1 MGQACLLPHL
11 NGRKMYKICAVTL
24 LVFILSQASLFAQK
38 PITHYR
44 QEASKAK
51 SDSQKLDIYKQAFDE
66 YKNSHNDSLK
76 ILLTE
81 GLALFDNTGYLKG
94 RATLLLMLSGIYNE
108 EMHVNAAR
116 KAIEEALNIFTRI
129 NDKTG
134 VARCQLNLGQLEGVQ
149 GNYDIAISYFLK
161 ALKHFESTRDTPALI
176 NTYVKLGV
184 ANDFSGNFA
193 KALDYYHKGLALSSA
208 SKMTANTIFLYNNI
222 GTTHA
227 RMEQLDTAKKY
238 FEKALEYSSVKGFE
252 RARVSPLM
260 NIGIIHR
267 EKSEWDKAIECYRQ
281 AMALAEELDM
291 REDYAQAMY
300 NLGVVEAELNPENT
314 QSFYKSLEIAREIG
328 DKRLQLD
335 ILHGMSDWAIA
346 NNKYKELVRFMG
358 EAQALKDSLFN
369 MEKAKAIAQ
378 LQSEYELEKTNAQ
391 LEELKEREQQNRQIR
406 NLYLSAAIVLGA
418 MLVTLF
424 FYLSR
429 SRRLNKELSHRQQEL
444 QDANM
449 VKDRLFSIIGHDLR
463 GPIGSIPVLLDI
475 YKSKET
481 GEEEKQFILESLE
494 DNAKASIETL
504 DKLLNWGKLQIKG
517 DGIYQSVCDV
527 DAIMNGKMRL
537 FKATADNKNIA
548 LINNVPAG
556 TKVLADENQLKFIL
570 RNLLS
575 NAIKFTNPGGKV
587 EVSAASHPEGNMVVF
602 SVKDNGIGIPK
613 EKQSKIFEPTN
624 TSTIG
629 TANES
634 GTSIG
639 LMLCK
644 EFTRQNGGRI
654 WVESEPGQGAAF
666 YFTVKA
672 A

>member
-1 MGQACLLPHL
+1 
-11 NGRKMYKICAVTL
+11 MYKSCVVTL
-24 LVFILSQASLFAQK
+24 LVFICLQVFSFAQK
-38 PITHYR
+38 PVISY
-44 QEASKAK
+44 QKEVLKAK
-51 SDSQKLDIYKQAFDE
+51 ADSQKLDLYREAFEE
-66 YKNSHNDSLK
+66 YKNTHNDSLK
-76 ILLTE
+76 TLLTE
-81 GLALFDNTGYLKG
+81 GLELFDNSGYQKG

-116 KAIEEALNIFTRI
+116 KAIEEALGIFTRI

-161 ALKHFESTRDTPALI
+161 ALKYFESTADTPALI
-176 NTYVKLGV
+176 NAYVKLGV
-184 ANDFSGNFA
+184 ANDFAGNFGR
-193 KALDYYHKGLALSSA
+193 ALDYYHKGLALSSA
-208 SKMTANTIFLYNNI
+208 TKMTANTIFLYNNI

-267 EKSEWDKAIECYRQ
+267 EKSEWDKAIACYRQ

-314 QSFYKSLEIAREIG
+314 QSFYKSLEIAKEIG

-335 ILHGMSDWAIA
+335 ILQGMSDWAVS
-346 NNKYKELVRFMG
+346 NSKYKELVRFMG

-369 MEKAKAIAQ
+369 MEKAKAIAN
-378 LQSEYELEKTNAQ
+378 LQAEYELEKTSAQ
-391 LEELKEREQQNRQIR
+391 LEELKESEEQNKRIR

-429 SRRLNKELSHRQQEL
+429 SRRLNKELALRQQEL

-449 VKDRLFSIIGHDLR
+449 VKDRLFSIIGHDLK

-475 YKSKET
+475 YRSKET
-481 GEEEKQFILESLE
+481 AEDEKQFILDSLE
-494 DNAKASIETL
+494 ENAKASIDTL

-517 DGIYQSVCDV
+517 DGIYQTVCDATDIV
-527 DAIMNGKMRL
+527 NNKMRL
-537 FKATADNKNIA
+537 FKATADNKHIT

-556 TKVLADENQLKFIL
+556 TKVLVDENQLKFIL

-587 EVSAASHPEGNMVVF
+587 EINAARHPEGNMVVF

-613 EKQSKIFEPTN
+613 DKQAKIFEPTN
-624 TSTIG
+624 TSTAG

-654 WVESEPGQGAAF
+654 WVESEPGKGSTF

>member
-1 MGQACLLPHL
+1 
-11 NGRKMYKICAVTL
+11 MYKICAVTL
-24 LVFILSQASLFAQK
+24 LVIIYSQVFSFAQK
-38 PITHYR
+38 PVASYHR
-44 QEASKAK
+44 EVSKAK
-51 SDSQKLDIYKQAFDE
+51 SDSQKLDLYREAFEE
-66 YKNSHNDSLK
+66 YKNTHNDSLK
-76 ILLTE
+76 KLLTE
-81 GLALFDNTGYLKG
+81 GLELFDNSGYQKG

-116 KAIEEALNIFTRI
+116 KSIEEALSIFTRI

-134 VARCQLNLGQLEGVQ
+134 VARCQLNIGQLEGVQ

-161 ALKHFESTRDTPALI
+161 ALKHFESTNDTPALI

-184 ANDFSGNFA
+184 VNDFSGNFG

-208 SKMTANTIFLYNNI
+208 TKMTANTIFLYNNI

-267 EKSEWDKAIECYRQ
+267 EKSEWNEAMECYRQ
-281 AMALAEELDM
+281 AMALAEEMDM

-300 NLGVVEAELNPENT
+300 NMGVVEAELNPENT
-314 QSFYKSLEIAREIG
+314 RSFYKSLEIAREIG

-335 ILHGMSDWAIA
+335 ILHGMSDWAIS

-369 MEKAKAIAQ
+369 MEKAKAIAN
-378 LQSEYELEKTNAQ
+378 LQAEYELEKTNTQ
-391 LEELKEREQQNRQIR
+391 LEELKQTEQQNRRIR

-418 MLVTLF
+418 MLVTLS
-424 FYLSR
+424 FYFSR
-429 SRRLNKELSHRQQEL
+429 SRRLNKELAHRQQEL
-444 QDANM
+444 EDANM
-449 VKDRLFSIIGHDLR
+449 VKDRLFSIIGHDLK

-475 YKSKET
+475 YRSNET
-481 GEEEKQFILESLE
+481 QEEEKQFILDSLE

-517 DGIYQSVCDV
+517 DGIYQTVCDAA
-527 DAIMNGKMRL
+527 DITNNKMRL
-537 FKATADNKNIA
+537 LKATADNKHIT
-548 LINNVPAG
+548 LMNNVPAG
-556 TKVLADENQLKFIL
+556 TKVLVDENQLKFIV

-575 NAIKFTNPGGKV
+575 NAIKFTNSGGKV
-587 EVSAASHPEGNMVVF
+587 EISAARHPEGNMVVF

-613 EKQSKIFEPTN
+613 EKQAKIFEPTN
-624 TSTIG
+624 TSTAG

-654 WVESEPGQGAAF
+654 WVESEPGKGSTF

-672 A
+672 V

>member
-1 MGQACLLPHL
+1 
-11 NGRKMYKICAVTL
+11 MYKICAVTL
-24 LVFILSQASLFAQK
+24 LVIIYSQVFSFAQK
-38 PITHYR
+38 PVASYHR
-44 QEASKAK
+44 EVSKAK
-51 SDSQKLDIYKQAFDE
+51 SDSQKLDLYREAFEE
-66 YKNSHNDSLK
+66 YKNTHNDSLK
-76 ILLTE
+76 KLLTE
-81 GLALFDNTGYLKG
+81 GLELFENSGYQKG

-116 KAIEEALNIFTRI
+116 KAIEEALSIFTRI

-134 VARCQLNLGQLEGVQ
+134 VARCQLNIGQLEGVQ

-161 ALKHFESTRDTPALI
+161 ALKHFESTNDTPALI

-184 ANDFSGNFA
+184 VNDFSGNFG

-208 SKMTANTIFLYNNI
+208 TKMTANTIFLYNNI

-267 EKSEWDKAIECYRQ
+267 EKSEWNEAMEYYRQ
-281 AMALAEELDM
+281 AMALAEEMDM

-300 NLGVVEAELNPENT
+300 NMGVVEAELNPENT
-314 QSFYKSLEIAREIG
+314 QSLYKSLEIAREIG

-335 ILHGMSDWAIA
+335 ILHGMSDWAIS

-369 MEKAKAIAQ
+369 MEKAKAIAN
-378 LQSEYELEKTNAQ
+378 LQAEYELEKTSAQ
-391 LEELKEREQQNRQIR
+391 LEELKETEQQNRRIR

-418 MLVTLF
+418 MLVTLS
-424 FYLSR
+424 FYFSR
-429 SRRLNKELSHRQQEL
+429 SRRLNKELAHRQQEL
-444 QDANM
+444 EDANM
-449 VKDRLFSIIGHDLR
+449 VKDRLFSIIGHDLK

-475 YKSKET
+475 YRSNET
-481 GEEEKQFILESLE
+481 QEEEKQFILDSLE

-517 DGIYQSVCDV
+517 DGIYQTVCDAA
-527 DAIMNGKMRL
+527 DITNNKIRL
-537 FKATADNKNIA
+537 LKATADNKHIT
-548 LINNVPAG
+548 LMNNVPAG
-556 TKVLADENQLKFIL
+556 TKVLVDENQLKFIV

-575 NAIKFTNPGGKV
+575 NAIKFTNSGGKV
-587 EVSAASHPEGNMVVF
+587 EISAARHPEGNMVVF

-613 EKQSKIFEPTN
+613 EKQAKIFEPTN
-624 TSTIG
+624 TSTAG

-654 WVESEPGQGAAF
+654 WVESELGKGSTF

>member
-1 MGQACLLPHL
+1 MPAYCPG

-24 LVFILSQASLFAQK
+24 LVFICLQVFSFAQK
-38 PITHYR
+38 PVAIYQR
-44 QEASKAK
+44 EISKAK
-51 SDSQKLDIYKQAFDE
+51 TDSQKLDIYKQAFDE
-66 YKNSHNDSLK
+66 YKNTHNDSLK
-76 ILLTE
+76 TLLTE
-81 GLALFDNTGYLKG
+81 GLEQFDKTGYQKG

-116 KAIEEALNIFTRI
+116 KAVEEALSIFTRI

-134 VARCQLNLGQLEGVQ
+134 VARCQLNIGQMEGVQ

-161 ALKHFESTRDTPALI
+161 ALKYFEGTRDTPALI

-184 ANDFSGNFA
+184 ANDYTGNFD
-193 KALDYYHKGLALSSA
+193 KALEYYHIGLGLASA

-227 RMEQLDTAKKY
+227 RMEQLDTAKIY
-238 FEKALEYSSVKGFE
+238 FEKALEYSNIKGFE

-260 NIGIIHR
+260 NIGIIYR
-267 EKSEWDKAIECYRQ
+267 EKGDLQKAMEYHKL
-281 AMALAEELDM
+281 ALALSEELGM

-300 NLGVVEAELNPENT
+300 NLGVAEVEINPENT
-314 QSFYKSLEIAREIG
+314 QSFYKALDIAREIG

-335 ILHGMSDWAIA
+335 ILQGMSDWATS

-358 EAQALKDSLFN
+358 EAQALKDSLFT
-369 MEKAKAIAQ
+369 MEKAKAIAN
-378 LQSEYELEKTNAQ
+378 LQAEYELEKTSAQ
-391 LEELKEREQQNRQIR
+391 LEELKESEEQNRQIR

-449 VKDRLFSIIGHDLR
+449 VKDRLFSIIGHDLK

-475 YKSKET
+475 YRSKET
-481 GEEEKQFILESLE
+481 ADDEKQFILDSLE
-494 DNAKASIETL
+494 ENAKASIDTL

-517 DGIYQSVCDV
+517 DGTYQTVCDATDIV
-527 DAIMNGKMRL
+527 NNKMRL
-537 FKATADNKNIA
+537 FKATADNKQIS
-548 LINNVPAG
+548 LINNVSAG
-556 TKVLADENQLKFIL
+556 TNVLADENQLKFIL

-587 EVSAASHPEGNMVVF
+587 EISAARHPEGNMVVF
-602 SVKDNGIGIPK
+602 SVKDNGIGIAK
-613 EKQSKIFEPTN
+613 ENQAKVFEPTN

-654 WVESEPGQGAAF
+654 WVESEPGKGSTF

>member
-1 MGQACLLPHL
+1 M
-11 NGRKMYKICAVTL
+11 K
-24 LVFILSQASLFAQK
+24 
-38 PITHYR
+38 
-44 QEASKAK
+44 
-51 SDSQKLDIYKQAFDE
+51 DE
-66 YKNSHNDSLK
+66 S
-76 ILLTE
+76 
-81 GLALFDNTGYLKG
+81 
-94 RATLLLMLSGIYNE
+94 
-108 EMHVNAAR
+108 
-116 KAIEEALNIFTRI
+116 
-129 NDKTG
+129 G
-134 VARCQLNLGQLEGVQ
+134 VARCRLNLGQIEGVR
-149 GNYDIAISYFLK
+149 GNYDVAINYFLEAFK
-161 ALKHFESTRDTPALI
+161 YFEQTNDTSAII
-176 NTYVKLGV
+176 NAYVKLGV
-184 ANDFSGNFA
+184 ANDFSGNFG

-208 SKMTANTIFLYNNI
+208 TKMTANTIFLYNNI

-267 EKSEWDKAIECYRQ
+267 EKSDWDKAIACYRQ
-281 AMALAEELDM
+281 AMALADEMDM

-314 QSFYKSLEIAREIG
+314 ESFYKSLEIAREIG
-328 DKRLQLD
+328 DRRLQLD
-335 ILHGMSDWAIA
+335 ILQGMSDWAVS
-346 NNKYKELVRFMG
+346 NSKYKELVRFMG

-369 MEKAKAIAQ
+369 MEKAKAIAN
-378 LQSEYELEKTNAQ
+378 LQAEYELEKTSAQ
-391 LEELKEREQQNRQIR
+391 LDELKESEEQNKRIR

-429 SRRLNKELSHRQQEL
+429 SRRLNKELAQRQQEL

-449 VKDRLFSIIGHDLR
+449 VKDRLFSIIGHDLK

-475 YKSKET
+475 YRSKET
-481 GEEEKQFILESLE
+481 AEDEKQFILDSLE
-494 DNAKASIETL
+494 ENAKASIDTL

-517 DGIYQSVCDV
+517 DGIYQTVCDATDIV
-527 DAIMNGKMRL
+527 NNKMRL
-537 FKATADNKNIA
+537 FKATADNKQIA

-556 TKVLADENQLKFIL
+556 TRVLADENQLKFIL

-575 NAIKFTNPGGKV
+575 NSIKFTNPGGKV
-587 EVSAASHPEGNMVVF
+587 EINAARHPEGNMVVF

-613 EKQSKIFEPTN
+613 DKQAKIFEPTN
-624 TSTIG
+624 TSTAG

-654 WVESEPGQGAAF
+654 WVESEPGKGSTF

>member
-1 MGQACLLPHL
+1 
-11 NGRKMYKICAVTL
+11 MYKKCAVTL
-24 LVFILSQASLFAQK
+24 LVFILSQALSFAQK
-38 PITHYR
+38 PIAQYR
-44 QEASKAK
+44 QEASKSK
-51 SDSQKLDIYKQAFDE
+51 LDSQKLGIYKQAFDE

-76 ILLTE
+76 TLLTE
-81 GLALFDNTGYLKG
+81 GLERFDNTGYQKG
-94 RATLLLMLSGIYNE
+94 KATLLLMLSGIYNE
-108 EMHVNAAR
+108 EMQVNAAR

-134 VARCQLNLGQLEGVQ
+134 VARSQLNLGQLEGVQ

-161 ALKHFESTRDTPALI
+161 ALKHFETTRDTPALI

-184 ANDFSGNFA
+184 ANDFTGNFD
-193 KALDYYHKGLALSSA
+193 KALEYYHKGLRLASA

-238 FEKALEYSSVKGFE
+238 FEKALEYSNIKGFE

-260 NIGIIHR
+260 NIGIIYR
-267 EKSEWDKAIECYRQ
+267 EKGDLKKAIEYHKQ
-281 AMALAEELDM
+281 ALALAEELGM

-300 NLGVVEAELNPENT
+300 NLGVAQVDINPENT
-314 QSFYKSLEIAREIG
+314 ESFFKSLEIAREIG

-335 ILHGMSDWAIA
+335 ILHGMSDWAIS

-358 EAQALKDSLFN
+358 EAQALKDSLFSI
-369 MEKAKAIAQ
+369 EKAKAIAT
-378 LQSEYELEKTNAQ
+378 LQAEYELDKAGKQ
-391 LEELKEREQQNRQIR
+391 LVELKETEQRNRQIR
-406 NLYLSAAIVLGA
+406 NLYLSAAILLCA
-418 MLVTLF
+418 MLVTLL
-424 FYLSR
+424 FYFAR

-449 VKDRLFSIIGHDLR
+449 VKDRLFSIIGHDLK

-481 GEEEKQFILESLE
+481 GDDEKQFILDSLE

-517 DGIYQSVCDV
+517 DGIYQTVCDV

-537 FKATADNKNIA
+537 FKATADNKQIT

-556 TKVLADENQLKFIL
+556 TRVLADENQLKFIL
-570 RNLLS
+570 RNLMS

-587 EVSAASHPEGNMVVF
+587 EISAAGHPEGNMVVF
-602 SVKDNGIGIPK
+602 CVKDNGIGIPK
-613 EKQSKIFEPTN
+613 ENQVRIFEPTN

-654 WVESEPGQGAAF
+654 WVESEPGEGAAF

-672 A
+672 V